1 MEQQSY
7 TNPALLV
14 IDMQVGLFQGGRT
27 VHAAEQVL
35 ENVKLV
41 LAKAHAAGVPV
52 FAVRH
57 TGPQGSPIEAGSRN
71 WQIMPAL
78 EIDLARDTVF
88 EKTRPSCFEGTDLLQ
103 QLRAKGIQELIIC
116 GLKTQYCIDTN
127 CRAASELG
135 FKVILVEDAH
145 SCNDTELLPAST
157 IIAHHNTTL
166 QGLFASL
173 VKTEDLHF

>member
-7 TNPALLV
+7 KSPALLI
-14 IDMQVGLFQGGRT
+14 IDMQVGLLRGGT
-27 VHAAEQVL
+27 IHAAEQL
-35 ENVKLV
+35 LTNINSV
-41 LAKAHAAGVPV
+41 LAKTHAASVPV

-57 TGPQGSPIEAGSRN
+57 TGPQGSPIEAGSAN
-71 WQIMPAL
+71 WQFMPEL
-78 EIDLARDTVF
+78 NINMERDTVF

-103 QLRAKGIQELIIC
+103 QLRAKGIQELIIT

-145 SCNDTELLPAST
+145 SCNDTALLPAST
-157 IIAHHNTTL
+157 IIAHHNMTL
-166 QGLFASL
+166 NGLFASL
-173 VKTEDLHF
+173 IKTEGLRF

>member
-7 TNPALLV
+7 ASPALLV
-14 IDMQVGLFQGGRT
+14 IDVQVGLLQSGAIY
-27 VHAAEQVL
+27 AAEQL
-35 ENVKLV
+35 LANINTL
-41 LAKAHAAGVPV
+41 LAKAHAASVPV

-57 TGPQGSPIEAGSRN
+57 TGPQGSPIEAGSVN
-71 WQIMPAL
+71 WQFMPGL
-78 EIDLARDTVF
+78 KIDMERDTVF

-103 QLRAKGIQELIIC
+103 QLRAKGIQELIIT

-145 SCNDTELLPAST
+145 SCNDTALLPAST
-157 IIAHHNTTL
+157 IIAHHNMTL
-166 QGLFASL
+166 NGLFASL
-173 VKTEDLHF
+173 VKTEGLRF